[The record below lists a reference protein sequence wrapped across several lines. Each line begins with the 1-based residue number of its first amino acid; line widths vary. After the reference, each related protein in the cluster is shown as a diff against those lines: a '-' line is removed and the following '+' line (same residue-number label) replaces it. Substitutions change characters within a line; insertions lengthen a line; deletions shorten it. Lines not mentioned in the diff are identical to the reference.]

1 MIGVSRA
8 RVVAT
13 AALTLAAVLAAGP
26 AQAQIAPPNA
36 AGVAMG
42 HLQVQVPDV
51 EASAAFWVRLGGTR
65 VTVNGSPAVKFPGV
79 LILLVRGTASGL
91 SEGSV
96 MNHIAFRLP
105 SFAPLEAAGF
115 TLERSQGYP
124 GVASVRSPEGERVE
138 VFEDKAPNIGFTQA
152 AGYHDATAE
161 RHNKPVPTPIAL
173 HHIHFYVPEGT
184 VADAQAW
191 YVRLFGGTPGKRDVY
206 DAVDLP
212 GVNLNIS
219 SRPQKMA
226 PTKGRMI
233 DHLGL
238 EISNLEAFC
247 HKARGLGVTFDAP
260 CARDAAGIVRARLT
274 DPWGTSIELT
284 DGLRRY

>member
-1 MIGVSRA
+1 M
-8 RVVAT
+8 T
-13 AALTLAAVLAAGP
+13 AATGRHVAAAMVLALAALWP
-26 AQAQIAPPNA
+26 ASPALAQIAAPNA

-51 EASAAFWVRLGGTR
+51 EASAAFWTKLGGTR
-65 VTVNGSPAVKFPGV
+65 IAVNGAPAVKFPGV
-79 LILLVRGTASGL
+79 LILLTRGTPTGL
-91 SEGSV
+91 SEGAV

-115 TLERSQGYP
+115 MVERSQGYP
-124 GVASVRSPEGERVE
+124 GVGSVRSPKGERVE
-138 VFEDKAPNIGFTQA
+138 VFEDRAPNIGFKQA

-173 HHIHFYVPEGT
+173 HHIHFYVPEGA
-184 VADAQAW
+184 VSDAQAW

-247 HKARGLGVTFDAP
+247 HKAQGLGITFDSP

-284 DGLRRY
+284 EGLRRY

>member
-1 MIGVSRA
+1 MAGWTGRH
-8 RVVAT
+8 VA
-13 AALTLAAVLAAGP
+13 AATVLVLAALWAASP
-26 AQAQIAPPNA
+26 ALAQIAPPNA

-65 VTVNGSPAVKFPGV
+65 ATVNGSPAVKFPGV
-79 LILLVRGTASGL
+79 LILLSRGTPSGL
-91 SEGSV
+91 SEGAV

-138 VFEDKAPNIGFTQA
+138 VFEDTAPNIGFKQA

-173 HHIHFYVPEGT
+173 HHIHFYVPEGA
-184 VADAQAW
+184 VSDAQAW

-247 HKARGLGVTFDAP
+247 HKARGLGITFDAP

-284 DGLRRY
+284 EGLRRY

>member
-1 MIGVSRA
+1 M
-8 RVVAT
+8 
-13 AALTLAAVLAAGP
+13 TLAAVLAAGP

-42 HLQVQVPDV
+42 HLYLRVPDV
-51 EASAAFWVRLGGTR
+51 ETSAAFWTRLGGTR
-65 VTVNGSPAVKFPGV
+65 VSVDGTTAVKFPGV
-79 LILLVRGTASGL
+79 LVLLSRGTPSGV
-91 SEGSV
+91 SEGAV
-96 MNHIAFRLP
+96 LNHVAFRLP

-115 TLERSQGYP
+115 VLERTPRFPS
-124 GVASVRSPEGERVE
+124 VASVRSPEGERVE
-138 VFEDKAPNIGFTQA
+138 VFEDAAPNVGFTQA

-173 HHIHFYVPEGT
+173 HHIHFYVPEGA
-184 VADAQAW
+184 VAEAQAW

-219 SRPQKMA
+219 SRPGVQA
-226 PTKGRMI
+226 PTKGRLI
-233 DHLGL
+233 DRLGF
-238 EISNLEAFC
+238 EVSNLDAFC
-247 HKARGLGVTFDAP
+247 HRARGLGITFDAP

-284 DGLRRY
+284 EGLRRY